1 MKIRCNFTYIKKI
14 HLGLCINS
22 HCFLCTL
29 RSLCFAAERQRW
41 PEPCWRAGISSS
53 PPPQDSNGSR
63 MVPAAWFLAA
73 WFLLPPGSL
82 LDPIPARRG
91 PLLFLRPLRHRRVLG
106 RRFNSTAT
114 TSWARATPLRL
125 DASSTPDSQRSSRCK
140 LITQS
145 FVTETEHSFDAA
157 PRHCIMFF
165 LYFLASPGDN
175 TVHLQTPRYLSVQ
188 HAGWLVRLGYR

>member
-1 MKIRCNFTYIKKI
+1 MKIRCNFTYIKKF
-14 HLGLCINS
+14 HLGLCLNS

-91 PLLFLRPLRHRRVLG
+91 PLLFPQPLRHRRVLG
-106 RRFNSTAT
+106 RRFNINLHCHHLYLHGRGQLPCASMRVAHRIRKDPLANL
-114 TSWARATPLRL
+114 SSDALRRAYH
-125 DASSTPDSQRSSRCK
+125 A
-140 LITQS
+140 LITRCNS
-145 FVTETEHSFDAA
+145 
-157 PRHCIMFF
+157 
-165 LYFLASPGDN
+165 L
-175 TVHLQTPRYLSVQ
+175 
-188 HAGWLVRLGYR
+188 